1 MVDVKFL
8 KSEYAPLSL
17 RVTEEALPPHA
28 LSPFATLGADAR
40 WLYDILSEARARAD
54 RLAADYCYEFGSQ
67 LVTGRR
73 YRAAWAMLEIA
84 LEIYFGQ
91 PATGA
96 EQVDRVLAALAKLLD
111 SMVPAPDAVAYLERA
126 RLIWCAVHGPEHTE
140 LAEILNNLG
149 YLRKRRA
156 ELDAARACYEQALAI
171 WQEMLEPEHPYLA
184 TAYNNLGGVARAA
197 GRPAEARRNY
207 EKALAISR
215 DAHGQQHP
223 TTATILTN
231 LGAVCHDQGDDE
243 AAGHYLK
250 RALAILENNRLPAP
264 RELAG
269 AYNNQGHLLLAQKQH
284 RQARRY
290 FERALALYEEAP
302 ETTPTEI
309 ACVLSNLAAVS
320 NATGDAAAAIQALGR
335 AYLIQLR
342 RSGAEHPHTAAI
354 SESLQ
359 QMLAGSG
366 QGQRA
371 GKASAQMAITPA

>member
-1 MVDVKFL
+1 MGDVKFL
-8 KSEYAPLSL
+8 KSEYAPFSL
-17 RVTEEALPPHA
+17 RAIEEELPPGA
-28 LSPFATLGADAR
+28 LCPFATLGADER
-40 WLYDILSEARARAD
+40 WLYDILSEAQTRAD
-54 RLAADYCYEFGSQ
+54 RLAADYCYEFGSK
-67 LVTGRR
+67 LVVGRR

-84 LEIYFGQ
+84 LEIYLGQ
-91 PATGA
+91 PATDA

-111 SMVPAPDAVAYLERA
+111 SMVPAPDVVAYLERA
-126 RLIWCAVHGPEHTE
+126 WLIWCAVHGPEHTE
-140 LAEILNNLG
+140 VAEILNNLG
-149 YLRKRRA
+149 CVRKRRA

-171 WQEMLEPEHPYLA
+171 WQEMLEPAHPYFA

-207 EKALAISR
+207 EKALALSR

-223 TTATILTN
+223 ATATILTN
-231 LGAVCHDQGDDE
+231 LGAVCHDQDDDG

-250 RALAILENNRLPAP
+250 RALAILENTGLPAP

-269 AYNNQGHLLLAQKQH
+269 TYNNLGHLLLAQKRN

-309 ACVLSNLAAVS
+309 ACVLNNLAAVS
-320 NATGDAAAAIQALGR
+320 NAMGDATAAVQALGR
-335 AYLIQLR
+335 AYLIQR
-342 RSGAEHPHTAAI
+342 RWSGAEHPHTVAV

-359 QMLAGSG
+359 QVLAASG

-371 GKASAQMAITPA
+371 GKAPAQMATTPA